1 MKVILADR
9 MPLHCK
15 VLPEE
20 GLALVAGEGNVTRSD
35 IKGCLTLFKG
45 QPVDRYGKLIN
56 LIDAQSV
63 LSPVDLETIAYCL
76 RRYCA
81 KPFPGS
87 IALSVHNSYNLDMAI
102 LLKQRV
108 PPGKSRVFPDT
119 GSAFR
124 WLQQRRCRRGHED
137 GFLKSDSA

>member
-1 MKVILADR
+1 
-9 MPLHCK
+9 MPLHCT
-15 VLPEE
+15 VLPDE

-56 LIDAQSV
+56 LVHAQLV
-63 LSPVDLETIAYCL
+63 LGPVDIETIAYCL

-81 KPFPGS
+81 KPFPGP

-108 PPGKSRVFPDT
+108 PPGKFRIFPDT
-119 GSAFR
+119 GIRIPMVAAD
-124 WLQQRRCRRGHED
+124 RRARRGHEN
-137 GFLKSDSA
+137 GFLNHCSATKRR

>member
-1 MKVILADR
+1 
-9 MPLHCK
+9 MPLHCT
-15 VLPEE
+15 VLPDE

-35 IKGCLTLFKG
+35 IKGCLSLFKG

-56 LIDAQSV
+56 LIHAQLV
-63 LSPVDLETIAYCL
+63 LDPVDIETIAHCL

-81 KPFPGS
+81 KPFPGP

-108 PPGKSRVFPDT
+108 SPGKVSCLSRHRVGIPMVAAD
-119 GSAFR
+119 
-124 WLQQRRCRRGHED
+124 RRGWQGYED
-137 GFLKSDSA
+137 GFLDHCSATKRR

>member
-1 MKVILADR
+1 MFVVILGDR
-9 MPLHCK
+9 MPLHCT
-15 VLPEE
+15 VFPDQ
-20 GLALVAGEGNVTRSD
+20 GLALVAGDGNVTRQD

-56 LIDAQSV
+56 LVDAQLV

-81 KPFPGS
+81 KAFPGP
-87 IALSVHNSYNLDMAI
+87 IALSVHDSYNLDMAI

-108 PPGKSRVFPDT
+108 QPGKFRIFPDT
-119 GSAFR
+119 GSALR
-124 WLQQRRCRRGHED
+124 WLQQTAVPGEAMRMA
-137 GFLKSDSA
+137 S

>member
-1 MKVILADR
+1 
-9 MPLHCK
+9 MPLHCT
-15 VLPEE
+15 VLPDE

-56 LIDAQSV
+56 LIHAQLV
-63 LSPVDLETIAYCL
+63 LSPVDIETVAYCL

-81 KPFPGS
+81 KPFPGP

-108 PPGKSRVFPDT
+108 SPGKFRVFPDT
-119 GSAFR
+119 GTAFR
-124 WLQQRRCRRGHED
+124 WLQQTAVPGEAMPMA
-137 GFLKSDSA
+137 S